1 MPLATPQSVPAHAG
15 KSNAPNKKVPAAM
28 STVPANAAG
37 LMRDIST
44 RRHASANTKK
54 HPTTATAEAN
64 HEESA
69 LMDEPAR
76 PANNAEVENEQ

>member
-1 MPLATPQSVPAHAG
+1 MPLATPQSVPSHSG
-15 KSNAPNKKVPAAM
+15 KSKTPKKKVPAAM

-37 LMRDIST
+37 LMRDISAQ
-44 RRHASANTKK
+44 RHAIENTKK

>member
-1 MPLATPQSVPAHAG
+1 MPLATPQSVPDHAG
-15 KSNAPNKKVPAAM
+15 KSNAPKKKVPAAM
-28 STVPANAAG
+28 SAVPTNAAG
-37 LMRDIST
+37 LMRDMSA
-44 RRHASANTKK
+44 RRHAIANTKK

-69 LMDEPAR
+69 LMDEPTR

>member
-1 MPLATPQSVPAHAG
+1 MPLATPHSVPTHAG
-15 KSNAPNKKVPAAM
+15 KSNAPKKKVPAAI
-28 STVPANAAG
+28 STVPTNAAG
-37 LMRDIST
+37 LMRNIST

-76 PANNAEVENEQ
+76 PANNAEVENAQ